1 MLGID
6 VLVTSSQ
13 LTAVNED
20 EKGKPKLGALDMDE
34 LEDDGDDEI
43 FQVETEHV

>member
-6 VLVTSSQ
+6 VSVTSSQ
-13 LTAVNED
+13 PTGANED
-20 EKGKPKLGALDMDE
+20 EKRKPKLGALDMDE
-34 LEDDGDDEI
+34 LDDDGDDEM